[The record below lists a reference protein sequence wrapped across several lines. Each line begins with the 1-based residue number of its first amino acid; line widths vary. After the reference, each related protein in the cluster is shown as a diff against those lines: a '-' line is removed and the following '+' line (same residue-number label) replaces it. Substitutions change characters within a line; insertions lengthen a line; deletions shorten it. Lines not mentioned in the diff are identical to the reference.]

1 MLTVVLDAVFQTSCG
16 RMLKNLDIAV
26 VDNGRAAPASGLESV
41 ELTLRLV
48 ELLAS
53 ATDGKGV
60 TEVASDLGI
69 SKPRAHRHL
78 RCLVELGYAR
88 QDPYT
93 ECYKIGVKVLAL
105 GEAARGRY
113 GLIRELRPVML
124 TLAAESGF
132 AVTLASLI
140 EDNVV
145 LLEMIAGDSPLDFSV
160 KPGMRLD
167 FRRSAHGLIALT
179 FGPQDLLQAQ
189 SGSGDF
195 AAVQARVSDVRAAGW
210 ATAIDSVEYWANA
223 LAAPVFDAKGW
234 RGSIAIAGPSRD
246 LPARPTAVQE
256 KWIKSAAVEASR
268 ILGYCGASL

>member
-1 MLTVVLDAVFQTSCG
+1 
-16 RMLKNLDIAV
+16 MLKNFNIAV
-26 VDNGRAAPASGLESV
+26 VENSRPAAGLESV
-41 ELTLRLV
+41 ELTLRLI

-53 ATDGKGV
+53 APDAKGV

-78 RCLVELGYAR
+78 RCLVDLGYAR

-93 ECYKIGVKVLAL
+93 EGYKIGVKTLAL

-113 GLIRELRPVML
+113 DLIRQLRPVML
-124 TLAAESGF
+124 SLAEASGF

-145 LLEMIAGDSPLDFSV
+145 LLEMISGKSPLDFSV

-167 FRRSAHGLIALT
+167 FQNSAHGLIALA
-179 FGPQDLLQAQ
+179 FGPNDLLQSQA
-189 SGSGDF
+189 GSGDR
-195 AAVQARVSDVRAAGW
+195 ALLQKRVADVRAAGW
-210 ATAIDSVEYWANA
+210 ATAIDCVEYWANA
-223 LAAPVFDAKGW
+223 LASPVFGAKGVW
-234 RGSIAIAGPSRD
+234 RGSIAIAGPSRE

-256 KWIKSAAVEASR
+256 KWIKSAAAEASQ
-268 ILGYCGASL
+268 ILGGWGASL